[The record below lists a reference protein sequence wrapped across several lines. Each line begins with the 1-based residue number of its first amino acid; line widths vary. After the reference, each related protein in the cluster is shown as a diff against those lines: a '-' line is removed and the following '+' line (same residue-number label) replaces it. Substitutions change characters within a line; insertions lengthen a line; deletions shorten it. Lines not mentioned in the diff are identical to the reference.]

1 MRKALCNFC
10 LQNLFIHSLSEFSA
24 SFELSYLLSSN
35 LNLLLSSG
43 VDTLT
48 SGFLNYVERTETY
61 ELNLV
66 TLLQSTLY
74 SLDSSVKSL
83 LSINFG
89 QTSTK

>member
-48 SGFLNYVERTETY
+48 SGFLNYVERT
-61 ELNLV
+61 LV
-66 TLLQSTLY
+66 
-74 SLDSSVKSL
+74 KPAPAAIF
-83 LSINFG
+83 SINSVLFIILLF
-89 QTSTK
+89 